1 MAANIEESRS
11 ARFALRCAAWAER
24 WFPDSWVFAALA
36 VVIVTLATLAIGA
49 RPTDAAK
56 AFGDGFW
63 SLIPFTMQMAFVV
76 IGGYV
81 VASSPP
87 AVRLIDRLARVPR
100 NGRSAVAWV
109 ALISMLASLLNWG
122 LSLVFGGLL
131 VRALARR
138 TDLRMDYRAA
148 GAAAYLGLG
157 AVWALGLS
165 SSAAQLQA
173 NPASLPPSILAITGV
188 IPFTETIFL
197 WQSGAM
203 LAALVVISLIVAY
216 ATAPGPN
223 SARDAKACGIDP
235 AFNLPPLPA
244 RTRPGEWL
252 EYSPLL
258 IILMVLLGVGWL
270 FNEFSNKP
278 AITAISGLNTY
289 NFLFIML
296 GALLHWRPRS
306 FLDAVARAVP
316 TTTGV
321 LIQFPLYGSI
331 AALLT
336 TVKGADAQTLA
347 HYISTFFTSIASHDT
362 YAILM
367 GVYSAILGFFIPSG
381 GGKWIIE
388 APYVMQVANDLQ
400 YHLGWAV
407 QIYNAAEALPNL
419 INPFYMLPLLG
430 VLGLKA
436 RDLIGFSF
444 VQLLVH
450 APLVLFLLWA
460 LGSGLWALGARHH
473 ADVYAADHALTL
485 KGVERVIA
493 LHLADPRG
501 KRLIPMRAALLADL
515 GVLGLLLPGQN
526 RRLVGPVGNGHTQP
540 IVAARRLHTQ
550 KARLLT
556 GQFDHPLCGRCVRLP
571 LVRRT
576 QRGEHHREVRRGKT
590 CRNHD
595 ASPAAEAMQARIK
608 ASTTGGIVPSSAARS
623 DWNSVATKNGCPCN
637 SMQRTSP
644 SGPRPLTFKAAPN
657 SADSSSLRRP

>member
-1 MAANIEESRS
+1 MSVVLEESRY
-11 ARFALRCAAWAER
+11 ARFALACSHWAER

-36 VVIVTLATLAIGA
+36 VVIVAVAALAMGA
-49 RPTDAAK
+49 APAVTAT

-87 AVRLIDRLARVPR
+87 AIKLIDRLARMPG

-109 ALISMLASLLNWG
+109 ALISMVASLLNWG

-138 TDLRMDYRAA
+138 ADLKMDYRAA

-188 IPFTETIFL
+188 IPFTQTIFL
-197 WQSGAM
+197 WQSGVL
-203 LAALVVISLIVAY
+203 LAIVVVASLLIAY
-216 ATAPGPN
+216 ATAPGPQ

-235 AFNLPPLPA
+235 AFSLPALPP
-244 RTRPGEWL
+244 RSRPGEWL

-258 IILMVLLGVGWL
+258 TLLLVALAAGWL
-270 FNEFSNKP
+270 LHEFSSKP

-289 NFLFIML
+289 NFLFIMV

-331 AALLT
+331 AAILT
-336 TVKGADAQTLA
+336 TVKGGDGLTLA
-347 HYISTFFTSIASHDT
+347 HHIAAFFVQFASHDT
-362 YAILM
+362 YALLM

-388 APYVMQVANDLQ
+388 APYVMQVANDLK

-450 APLVLFLLWA
+450 VPLVLALLWA
-460 LGSGLWALGARHH
+460 LGT
-473 ADVYAADHALTL
+473 TL
-485 KGVERVIA
+485 SYSA
-493 LHLADPRG
+493 PM
-501 KRLIPMRAALLADL
+501 IP
-515 GVLGLLLPGQN
+515 G
-526 RRLVGPVGNGHTQP
+526 
-540 IVAARRLHTQ
+540 
-550 KARLLT
+550 
-556 GQFDHPLCGRCVRLP
+556 
-571 LVRRT
+571 
-576 QRGEHHREVRRGKT
+576 
-590 CRNHD
+590 
-595 ASPAAEAMQARIK
+595 
-608 ASTTGGIVPSSAARS
+608 
-623 DWNSVATKNGCPCN
+623 
-637 SMQRTSP
+637 
-644 SGPRPLTFKAAPN
+644 
-657 SADSSSLRRP
+657 